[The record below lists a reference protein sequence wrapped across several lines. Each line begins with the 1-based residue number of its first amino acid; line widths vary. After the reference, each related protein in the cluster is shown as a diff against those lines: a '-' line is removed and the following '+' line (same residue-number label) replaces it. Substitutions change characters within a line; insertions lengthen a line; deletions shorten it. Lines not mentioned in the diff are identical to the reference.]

1 MRFGAIEA
9 MEKITL
15 LTEKTI
21 LLGVTGSISCYK
33 AIDLASKLTQAGAL
47 VDVIL
52 TTAAQQFVT
61 SLAFQAV
68 TGRPAYTDLWH
79 TETGGGLP
87 THIAHVG
94 LAERAELFI
103 IAPATAHHLAKLA
116 YGLADDL
123 LSLTALA
130 AHCPLLIA
138 PAGDGHMLEHPA
150 VVANLQTLRDR
161 GAQIIPPESGRHASG
176 LVGHGRLPETD
187 TLLGLIRQTFGRQTG
202 RLRGQT
208 VVVTAGGTREALD
221 PVRFITNRSSGK
233 QGYALAQAAI
243 DAGGHVTLISAPTG
257 LPVPVG
263 ADYVEVESAAQMLDA
278 VLVHTVNAAA
288 LIMAAAV
295 ADYRPTTVS
304 QQKIKKADSDMSLS
318 LVRTP
323 DILQAIGDQRRDNG
337 YPRVLVGFAAETQDI
352 LANAQSK
359 LERKNADLIVA
370 NDVTVPGAGF
380 AADTN
385 IVTLLHREG
394 TRVALPQ
401 QSKAAIAE
409 TIIGQVIARLG

>member
-1 MRFGAIEA
+1 

-15 LTEKTI
+15 LSDRPI
-21 LLGVTGSISCYK
+21 LLGVTGSIACYK

-52 TTAAQQFVT
+52 TSAAQQFVT
-61 SLAFQAV
+61 PLVFQSV
-68 TGRPAYTDLWH
+68 TGRPVYTDLWH
-79 TETGGGLP
+79 TETSGGLP
-87 THIAHVG
+87 THIAHIG
-94 LAERAELFI
+94 LAEHAALFI
-103 IAPATAHHLAKLA
+103 IAPTTANHLAKLA

-130 AHCPLLIA
+130 ASCPLLIA

-150 VVANLQTLRDR
+150 VIANIKTLRDR
-161 GAQIIPPESGRHASG
+161 GVQVIPPERGRHASG
-176 LVGHGRLPETD
+176 GIGHGRLPETD
-187 TLLGLIRQTFGRQTG
+187 TLIGLIRQAFGRKVG
-202 RLRGQT
+202 RLQGQK

-221 PVRFITNRSSGK
+221 PVRFVTNRSSGK

-243 DAGGHVTLISAPTG
+243 DAGGQVTLISAPTG
-257 LPVPVG
+257 LPIPVG
-263 ADYVEVESAAQMLDA
+263 AEYIEVESAAEMLDA
-278 VLVHTVNAAA
+278 VLTHTVDAAA
-288 LIMAAAV
+288 LVMAAAV
-295 ADYRPTTVS
+295 ADYRPATVS

-318 LVRTP
+318 LVRTQ
-323 DILQAIGDQRRDNG
+323 DILQAVGDRRRESG

-352 LANAQSK
+352 LANAQIK

-394 TRVALPQ
+394 ARVALPQ
-401 QSKAAIAE
+401 QSKATIAE
-409 TIIGQVIARLG
+409 TIIGQVIVRLG